1 MTLTERLP
9 QIIQTSFGRYK
20 GEIVDWGYSFPR
32 KWNLIWQV
40 SAEPLKNRELLGW
53 GQMADYSNEAVN
65 WMWKVKQIAVTP
77 VEFNSN

>member
-32 KWNLIWQV
+32 KWNLIRQV
-40 SAEPLKNRELLGW
+40 SAEPATLPHLKRIES
-53 GQMADYSNEAVN
+53 D
-65 WMWKVKQIAVTP
+65 
-77 VEFNSN
+77 